1 MIDGKYC
8 LPFCFTVLISPV
20 MGAVGESPVL
30 PRGSE
35 RCSAQMNELVL
46 HLKETA
52 EIEGVVLR
60 ITKETEGIILKYM
73 DFSQHM
79 RCVDGTLH
87 IDIRDDAAFILREKS
102 PRTTGAQERSNLL
115 IRWVPGG
122 GAGGEGALRLGEWPI
137 GKQDRRPH

>member
-1 MIDGKYC
+1 MTDGKSC

-35 RCSAQMNELVL
+35 RCSVQMNELVL
-46 HLKETA
+46 YLKETA
-52 EIEGVVLR
+52 EIDGVVLN
-60 ITKETEGIILKYM
+60 ITNDTEGIILKYR

-87 IDIRDDAAFILREKS
+87 IDIRDDSAFLLPEK
-102 PRTTGAQERSNLL
+102 
-115 IRWVPGG
+115 
-122 GAGGEGALRLGEWPI
+122 
-137 GKQDRRPH
+137 